1 MRPGTSQLRIPVRS
15 PRAIIR
21 VSLLI
26 LISSGSLFAQS
37 QADPPGVFLPPITVE
52 VNKPVEGQ
60 IGARKKQV
68 FELTMSE
75 GEVAS
80 FQITSPSVKMGV
92 TQINPDG
99 AMVEMYAGLGLSTH
113 PEFKFVAW
121 KPGKYGIEIFTG
133 PKSPDGPYTFVM
145 KERRPATEDDKNY
158 QRGMDLYMRGEALFH
173 EGKYEDAIPVYT
185 KALEI
190 NTKLLGPENFHV
202 AKVLDGISSAYLSL
216 GDYVKAI
223 DIQIRAVKIKEKLW
237 GRNDPRVAQ
246 DYYELGM
253 MNINKGDYATAEQ
266 YFSTSLDILTQLGQV
281 NSIVG
286 YLDYSELGEVAYSK
300 GDLPKANEL
309 LQHSLTISEKM
320 LGPDHYHLADILLEI
335 GRVAFDSGDLAASEA
350 AVKRAL
356 ANTEKRFGD
365 HHWRDVLP
373 LNDLG
378 RIYLKNG
385 DTAKA
390 QEVFERAFAI
400 NEEDPENRGRRM
412 NETLSG
418 LAGIY
423 TEQASMTKALSF
435 QIRVSE
441 NEETLIGM
449 NLVGGSEREK
459 LAFLTTLSPL
469 ISANVSMHIDRA
481 PNDPAFRELAL
492 TTILRRKGRVQDFIA
507 YGNQAAME
515 RLSADDRKLIVEF
528 NDVTA
533 KLSSMVLGR
542 PEEITPDQYQKKIK
556 DLEVNRE
563 RLETDINNR
572 NITYFRRTPRVT
584 LSDVRTA
591 VPDDAALVEFAV
603 FRSYDQKTD
612 VWGEPRY
619 AVYVLRKSGD
629 VGWKDLGD
637 AKEIDAAVAAMAAAF
652 RDPRRTDAEKLA
664 RALDEKIMRPVRGL
678 VGTATHLLVSP
689 DGELNIVP
697 FNALVDENRK
707 YLVERYSFTYL
718 SSGRDLLR
726 MQDQKKGSAGPP
738 IVVGNPAYCN
748 PSGDVPADRGGRKAP
763 ARSITREITDTYF
776 APLSGTEQEA
786 RSISALFPDSK
797 YLTGA
802 AATETSLKQARSPRI
817 LHIATH
823 GFFLEDKA
831 SPFAGGKGRGLILP
845 ANVENPLLRSGLAL
859 AGANIRGKGDD
870 DGLLTALEASGLDLW
885 GTQMVVLSACDTG
898 LGEISNGEGV
908 YGLRRAFGIAG
919 AESIV
924 MSLWP
929 VSDQVTRDLMI
940 NYYKDLKQGGG
951 RGEALRRVQLEMLK
965 KPGRSH
971 PFYWASFIQAGDWRS
986 IR

>member
-1 MRPGTSQLRIPVRS
+1 MRLLASQLRSPVRFL
-15 PRAIIR
+15 RAVIC
-21 VSLLI
+21 VSFLI
-26 LISSGSLFAQS
+26 FILSGIHLAQS

-52 VNKPVEGQ
+52 INKPVEGQ
-60 IGARKKQV
+60 IGAGKKQV
-68 FELTMSE
+68 FELTMAE
-75 GEVAS
+75 GDFAS
-80 FQITSPSVKMGV
+80 FKITSPSVKMGV
-92 TQINPDG
+92 TQVNPDG
-99 AMVEMYAGLGLSTH
+99 AMVELYAGLAFSTH

-133 PKSPDGPYTFVM
+133 PKSPDGPYSFVM
-145 KERRPATEDDKNY
+145 KELRPATEDDKNY
-158 QRGMDLYMRGEALFH
+158 QRGMDFYMHGEALFH
-173 EGKYEDAIPVYT
+173 EGRYEDAISVYL
-185 KALEI
+185 KALDI
-190 NTKLLGPENFHV
+190 NTKLLGPEDFHV
-202 AKVLDGISSAYLSL
+202 AKVLDSISSAYLSL
-216 GDYVKAI
+216 GDYVRAI

-237 GRNDPRVAQ
+237 GRNDPRIAQ

-253 MNINKGDYATAEQ
+253 MNIDKGDIATAEQ
-266 YFSTSLDILTQLGQV
+266 YFSISLDILTQLDQV

-286 YLDYSELGEVAYSK
+286 YLDYSKLGEVAYSK
-300 GDLPKANEL
+300 GDLLKANEL

-335 GRVAFDSGDLAASEA
+335 GRVAFDSGDLASSEA

-385 DTAKA
+385 DIAKA

-400 NEEDPENRGRRM
+400 NEEDPESRGGRM

-418 LAGIY
+418 LARIY
-423 TEQASMTKALSF
+423 SEQASMTKALTF
-435 QIRVSE
+435 QTRVSE

-469 ISANVSMHIDRA
+469 ISANVSMHINLA

-515 RLSADDRKLIVEF
+515 RLSPDDRKLIVEF

-533 KLSSMVLGR
+533 KLSSIVLGG
-542 PEEITPDQYQKKIK
+542 PEGETADQYQKKIK
-556 DLEVNRE
+556 DLEAKRE
-563 RLETDINNR
+563 QLETEINNR
-572 NITYFRRTPRVT
+572 NITYFRRSPRVM
-584 LSDVRTA
+584 LSDVRMA
-591 VPDDAALVEFAV
+591 IPDDAALIEFAIN
-603 FRSYDQKTD
+603 SPYDPKTYDQ
-612 VWGEPRY
+612 GEPHY
-619 AVYVLRKSGD
+619 AVYVLRKTGEI
-629 VGWKDLGD
+629 GWKDLGD
-637 AKEIDAAVAAMAAAF
+637 VKSIDAAVSAMAGAL
-652 RDPRRTDAEKLA
+652 RDPRRNDVEKLA

-697 FNALVDENRK
+697 FNALVDENGK

-738 IVVGNPAYCN
+738 IVVGNPAYGS
-748 PSGDVPADRGGRKAP
+748 PSGDEAVERGGRKART
-763 ARSITREITDTYF
+763 RSITREITDTYF

-786 RSISALFPDSK
+786 RSISAMFPDSK

-823 GFFLEDKA
+823 GFFLEDKVN
-831 SPFAGGKGRGLILP
+831 PFAGKGRGSILP

-859 AGANIRGKGDD
+859 AGANLRGKGDD

-940 NYYKDLKQGGG
+940 SYYKDLKQGAG

-965 KPGRSH
+965 KPGRNH